1 MKLAVFD
8 FDSTLMDGETI
19 DLLAKANGSF
29 EAVCAITKEAMGGKM
44 DFYQSLKLRV
54 ATLKGMPLSKVR
66 DVCENLN
73 YNPGAK
79 ELITALKERDYRVV
93 VFSGGF
99 DEGVEAGRKILGY
112 DANFS
117 NYLHRTDGILTG
129 EVGGEMMFGYSKG
142 RMLAKLQMLL
152 KVSREDTIVIGDGAN
167 DISMFPYA
175 SKKVAFCAK
184 PVLREAANI
193 VIDEK
198 NLMLLEPYLD

>member
-29 EAVCAITKEAMGGKM
+29 DAVCAITKEAMGGGM
-44 DFYQSLKLRV
+44 NFHQSLKLRV
-54 ATLKGMPLSKVR
+54 ATLKGMPLSKVYA
-66 DVCENLN
+66 VCENLS

-79 ELITALKERDYRVV
+79 ELITTLKARGYRVV
-93 VFSGGF
+93 VFSCGF
-99 DEGVEAGRKILGY
+99 DEGVEAGKKILGY
-112 DANFS
+112 DTNFS
-117 NYLHRTDGILTG
+117 NTLHHTDGILTG

-142 RMLAKLQMLL
+142 RMLVKLQMLL
-152 KVSREDTIVIGDGAN
+152 KVSPKDTIVIGDGAN

-175 SKKVAFCAK
+175 DKKIAFCAK
-184 PVLREAANI
+184 PILREAANI

-198 NLMLLEPYLD
+198 NLMLVEKYLD

>member
-1 MKLAVFD
+1 M
-8 FDSTLMDGETI
+8 
-19 DLLAKANGSF
+19 
-29 EAVCAITKEAMGGKM
+29 
-44 DFYQSLKLRV
+44 
-54 ATLKGMPLSKVR
+54 
-66 DVCENLN
+66 
-73 YNPGAK
+73 
-79 ELITALKERDYRVV
+79 V

-198 NLMLLEPYLD
+198 NLMLIEPYLD